1 MKKNYVFILF
11 FFFFAAMAK
20 ANNIQLANILINGQ
34 NTVGQFSLINFDVS
48 WDNSWRTVTNEANYD
63 GAWVFAKFRKKTSN
77 TWQHA
82 TIAATGMTMPA
93 GSFIKTA
100 ADGKGVWIY
109 RGSTGVDFTGNVNYT
124 GAKLQWNYGADGVLN
139 TDSVEIR
146 LFALEMVYVP
156 SGAFSLGTAG
166 SEAGHFF
173 AGGTNNAYN
182 VASEAAI
189 TVANTPTNL
198 FYASSGDALG
208 PIPAAYPKGFAA
220 VWFMKY
226 ECCQQQYTDFL
237 NNLDAGRA
245 ANRYSSP
252 ITGSHPSYIAPAP
265 ERAMGSTSYLD
276 HLAFADWAALRP
288 FTEMEFEKAGRGV
301 NQVPTPN
308 EFAWGNTS
316 IAPTTGVT
324 NFGLATEL
332 ANNGNANYQGS
343 YGLQLRS
350 GIYATAS
357 SNRTSSG
364 GSFNGIMEM
373 SGNVAEFAI
382 SVGST
387 AARSFTGLHGDGN
400 VDLNGG
406 ADVANW
412 PLTTAGLRGGNF
424 TDAPGIL
431 CLSDRTYA
439 NASVAPTTRSGIY
452 GFRLARTGE

>member
-1 MKKNYVFILF
+1 MIF
-11 FFFFAAMAK
+11 FFLLAGIAN
-20 ANNIQLANILINGQ
+20 ANNIQLANILLNGQ
-34 NTVGQFSLINFDVS
+34 NTGSQFSLINFDVS

-82 TIAATGMTMPA
+82 TIASTGMTMPA
-93 GSFIKTA
+93 GGFIKTA

-109 RGSTGVDFTGNVNYT
+109 RASTGVDFTGNVNYT
-124 GAKLQWNYGADGVLN
+124 GAKLQWNFGADGVLN

-156 SGAFSLGTAG
+156 SGAFSLGTGG
-166 SEAGHFF
+166 SEAGHFVS
-173 AGGTNNAYN
+173 GGTNNPYN

-189 TVANTPTNL
+189 TVTNTATNL
-198 FYASSGDALG
+198 FYATGGDALG
-208 PIPAAYPKGFAA
+208 PIPAGFPKGFAA

-226 ECCQQQYTDFL
+226 ECSQQQYADFL

-245 ANRYSSP
+245 ANRFTTP
-252 ITGSHPSYIAPAP
+252 ISGSHPAYIAPAP
-265 ERAMGSTSYLD
+265 ERAMSSTSYID
-276 HLAFADWAALRP
+276 DLAFADWAALRP
-288 FTEMEFEKAGRGV
+288 FTELEFEKAGRGA

-308 EFAWGNTS
+308 EFAWGNTT
-316 IAPTTGVT
+316 IAPTTAVT
-324 NFGLATEL
+324 NAGLATEL
-332 ANNGNANYQGS
+332 ATNGNANYQGS
-343 YGLQLRS
+343 YGLAVRT

-364 GSFNGIMEM
+364 GSFYGIMEM

-382 SVGST
+382 SVGDPST
-387 AARSFTGLHGDGN
+387 RSFTGLHGDGN
-400 VDLNGG
+400 VDFNGA

-412 PLTTAGLRGGNF
+412 PITNPGIRGGNHS
-424 TDAPGIL
+424 DGPANL
-431 CLSDRTYA
+431 RLSDRTFA
-439 NASVAPTTRSGIY
+439 NAAISFNTRSGVY